1 MTVFLIGAA
10 LMILVLLVIL
20 MVPLLSKPRK
30 SQETESLPQANL
42 EIYRD
47 QFKEL
52 EDDLARGAITQTE
65 YEESRNELERRV
77 LEETMSE
84 APVDEVGG
92 KSGVYTFIVLLLI
105 VPLFA
110 ALMWVLTQPLGDF
123 RLDGGKYEGVA
134 DYSTGQMIKQAGEMH
149 DMEEA
154 LNKLKAHLQSDP
166 SDLQGWMMLGRT
178 TLTTRKYSE
187 AVQAFERAYQLA
199 PGNPAIMV
207 DLADAIAMTQGQDL
221 TGKPWELV
229 QRALKADPTN
239 WKALM
244 MAGTDYFNR
253 GDYRMAVMYWER
265 LLKTLPAND
274 GLADG
279 VRASIQE
286 ARQIGNIVGPVPDT
300 LNLGSA
306 PEQNDRQTPM
316 MSQLM
321 KGGAAPM
328 GQTPVPQPSKEEA
341 PIQVKTT
348 LSGEIT
354 LGEALKDRTEGLS
367 TLYITARP
375 ASGGRAPIAMTKIA
389 VLDFPV
395 QFRLDNTMLPP
406 MDMGAGTL
414 DQYKEVVVTARLGK
428 PNSPMPMSGDLEGST
443 TAPVPI
449 GSSDVKIVLDKITS
463 R

>member
-10 LMILVLLVIL
+10 LMILILLVIL
-20 MVPLLSKPRK
+20 MVPLLSKPKK

-65 YEESRNELERRV
+65 YDDSRNELERRV

-84 APVDEVGG
+84 APLDDAVG
-92 KSGVYTFIVLLLI
+92 KSGVYTFIVLLLV
-105 VPLFA
+105 VPLFS
-110 ALMWVLTQPLGDF
+110 ALLWVLTQPLGDF

-134 DYSTGQMIKQAGEMH
+134 DYTSGQMVKQAGEMH

-154 LNKLKAHLQSDP
+154 LKKLKAHLQSDP

-178 TLTTRKYSE
+178 TLTIRRYPE

-207 DLADAIAMTQGQDL
+207 DLADAIAMTQGSDL
-221 TGKPWELV
+221 SGKPWELV

-253 GDYRMAVMYWER
+253 RDYRMAVMYWER
-265 LLKTLPAND
+265 LLKTLPTND
-274 GLADG
+274 SLTDG
-279 VRASIQE
+279 VKASIQE
-286 ARQIGNIVGPVPDT
+286 ARQLGNIVGPVPDT
-300 LNLGSA
+300 LNLG
-306 PEQNDRQTPM
+306 DTPKEEAKQPPLV
-316 MSQLM
+316 SQIM
-321 KGGAAPM
+321 KGGAPSM
-328 GQTPVPQPSKEEA
+328 GQTPVPQQDDNQASSHVTA
-341 PIQVKTT
+341 T
-348 LSGEIT
+348 LAGEVT
-354 LGEALKDRTEGLS
+354 VDAALKDKIGDFN

-375 ASGGRAPIAMTKIA
+375 ATGSKAPIAMTKIA

-395 QFRLDNTMLPP
+395 HFSLDNTMLPP

-414 DQYKEVVVTARLGK
+414 DQYKEVTITARLGK
-428 PNSPMPMSGDLEGST
+428 PNSPMPGSGDLQGST
-443 TAPVPI
+443 TKPVAI
-449 GSSDVKIVLDKITS
+449 GSSDVNIVLDKVVS